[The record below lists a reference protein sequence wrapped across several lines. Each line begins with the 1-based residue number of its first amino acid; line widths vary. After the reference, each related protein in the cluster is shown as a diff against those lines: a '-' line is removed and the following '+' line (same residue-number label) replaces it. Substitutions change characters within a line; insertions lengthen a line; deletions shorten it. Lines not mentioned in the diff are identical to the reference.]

1 MINYKRNR
9 MITESQYHRR
19 ICLLPLIAASLFA
32 LWYVIMSIKTSIDE
46 SRMIFDISDP
56 MDLTAII
63 IFISFPYL
71 IYLLVR
77 NDIRA
82 RLYKKKGIPINGII
96 VAQTPLRG
104 GERGQQIHLIIEFV
118 EDGKTRKYYT
128 QNYANDPDYV
138 LKSTNC
144 MIYKYRNRYIENDFS
159 YREND
164 SDSYV
169 KIMHINSIGP
179 KDRKKMKEFV
189 N

>member
-82 RLYKKKGIPINGII
+82 
-96 VAQTPLRG
+96 
-104 GERGQQIHLIIEFV
+104 
-118 EDGKTRKYYT
+118 
-128 QNYANDPDYV
+128 
-138 LKSTNC
+138 
-144 MIYKYRNRYIENDFS
+144 
-159 YREND
+159 
-164 SDSYV
+164 
-169 KIMHINSIGP
+169 
-179 KDRKKMKEFV
+179 
-189 N
+189 